1 MAKARPVERL
11 TWDLF
16 DRFIG
21 RKGALLMG
29 VVTDTETKG
38 LPLYPMPQGIEHM
51 DYVPSLIGLDR
62 EGLIEDPSVAER
74 FIPSII
80 EFEYDE
86 EREIRVKKVLTGV
99 SGIEIGLRVR
109 HDRAALE
116 AAHQRV
122 LTFIDGGEIPKSDGF
137 ESMIQYEYA
146 KKTESI

>member
-1 MAKARPVERL
+1 MAKAKQVERL

-21 RKGALLMG
+21 RKEALLLG
-29 VVTDTETKG
+29 VVVDTQEKG
-38 LPLYPMPQGIEHM
+38 FPIYPMPQGIEHM

-62 EGLIEDPSVAER
+62 EGLIEDPSQAER

-86 EREIRVKKVLTGV
+86 GNEIQVKKVLTGV

-109 HDRAALE
+109 HDREALE

-122 LTFIDGGEIPKSDGF
+122 LAFIDSGEIKKAILF
-137 ESMIQYEYA
+137 EGTIQYKYA
-146 KKTESI
+146 KKA